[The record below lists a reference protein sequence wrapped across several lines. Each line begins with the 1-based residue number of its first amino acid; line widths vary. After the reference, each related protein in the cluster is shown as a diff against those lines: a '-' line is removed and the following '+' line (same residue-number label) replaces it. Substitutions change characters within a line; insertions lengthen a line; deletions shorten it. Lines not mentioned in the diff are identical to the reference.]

1 MRALHA
7 FRRVVELKSFTD
19 AARDLV
25 MTGGAVSKLIAGLE
39 EELGARLLTRT
50 TRRVSATESGLA
62 YYKVAAAVLDELGAA
77 SELVRSQTLRP
88 RVD

>member
-1 MRALHA
+1 
-7 FRRVVELKSFTD
+7 
-19 AARDLV
+19 